1 MKQAIEFSHSTQDF
15 LHVGARRKSHT
26 SYMIVVTKGSTLIR
40 LGKQEFLVS
49 KGSGFWLPFD
59 CLHALTVLPG
69 TQFDK
74 VEFSSRLT
82 TPICKEAG
90 FFTVTPL
97 ITALLNELR
106 QEAKH
111 NTSLSLSEPAGNLL
125 RVMAD
130 QIAKLKVR
138 TNSLCPALRTNY
150 HSQLSQMMKGDKVTD
165 KSALSAIS
173 EVIGFSCGEFE
184 ACMIM
189 REALKLSRSGRKITQ
204 IAESLN
210 TTSEAIS
217 ALAKPILGQSIA

>member
-1 MKQAIEFSHSTQDF
+1 MKQAIEFSHSIQNY

-26 SYMIVVTKGSTLIR
+26 SYMIIVTEGSALIR

-49 KGSGFWLPFD
+49 KGTGFWLPFD

-74 VEFSSRLT
+74 IEFSSRLT
-82 TPICKEAG
+82 TPVCKEAG

-97 ITALLNELR
+97 ITAVLNELR

-130 QIAKLKVR
+130 QVANLKVK
-138 TNSLCPALRTNY
+138 TNSPCPALRNDY
-150 HSQLSQMMKGDKVTD
+150 ASQLSLMTKGDKVTN
-165 KSALSAIS
+165 KSALAAIS
-173 EVIGFSCGEFE
+173 DVIGFSSSEFE
-184 ACMIM
+184 ACLMM
-189 REALKLSRSGRKITQ
+189 REALKLSRSGRKINQ
-204 IAESLN
+204 IAETLN
-210 TTSEAIS
+210 TSPEAIS
-217 ALAKPILGQSIA
+217 ALAKPILGQSIV